1 MSVKS
6 VSEHYGVNRLV
17 GAVVGLELE
26 VEGSR
31 LPDHIDGWET
41 VRDGSLR
48 DGKEYV
54 LVDPSGAVGVKGY
67 LANVKEAFEANRTQP
82 DYTFR
87 TSTHC
92 HVNVSNLTLEQ
103 TKTIVLLYYMF
114 ERQYTEFCAK
124 HRVGNRFCLRLRD
137 AEIIVSQL
145 REFILDNRL
154 PNNDSGKYCALN
166 IVPLGRQG
174 TLEFRTLEGT
184 DDWERIHLWVRAMI
198 RLRKIGKDLG
208 SIDALYKASIS
219 DLGGLLFG
227 SPKLSSAFLKNGW
240 EKDVEYQKSLM
251 LELFHLKA

>member
-1 MSVKS
+1 VVAKS
-6 VSEHYGVNRLV
+6 VSEHFGVNRLV

-31 LPDHIDGWET
+31 LPDEIEGWMT

-54 LVDPSGAVGVKGY
+54 LRDPSGAVGVKGY
-67 LANVKEAFEANRTQP
+67 LANVKESFAANRTKP
-82 DYTFR
+82 EYTFR

-103 TKTIVLLYYMF
+103 TKTIVMLYYLF

-137 AEIIVSQL
+137 AEAIVSQL
-145 REFILDNRL
+145 REFIRYDRL

-174 TLEFRTLEGT
+174 TIEFRTLEGT
-184 DDWERIHLWVRAMI
+184 DDWERIHLWVRALI

-208 SIDALYKASIS
+208 SIDALNKADITE
-219 DLGGLLFG
+219 LGAMLF
-227 SPKLSSAFLKNGW
+227 STPKLATSFLKSGW

-251 LELFHLKA
+251 LELFHVKG